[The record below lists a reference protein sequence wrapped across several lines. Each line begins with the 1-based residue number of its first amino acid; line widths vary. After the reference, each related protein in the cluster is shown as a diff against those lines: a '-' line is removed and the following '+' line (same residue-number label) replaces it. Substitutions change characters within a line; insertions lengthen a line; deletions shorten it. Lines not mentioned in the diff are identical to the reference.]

1 MFKQVGHTNK
11 DSGAAGHLLPWPLKG
26 SAVCATVSISG
37 KGQHIAKAISLESKE
52 FSFPSA
58 LVCSKNSPSLSCFT
72 LTTDILLTV
81 LILPDVDTPVY
92 HQPNVHKP
100 PLA

>member
-1 MFKQVGHTNK
+1 MLKQVGHTNK
-11 DSGAAGHLLPWPLKG
+11 DPGAGGHLLPRPLKG

-37 KGQHIAKAISLESKE
+37 KGQHIVKAISVQSKE

-58 LVCSKNSPSLSCFT
+58 LVSSKNSPSLSCFT
-72 LTTDILLTV
+72 PTTDILLTV
-81 LILPDVDTPVY
+81 LILPVVDTPVY